1 MDCSLP
7 DSSVLG
13 DSPGKNPGVSCHF
26 LLQGIFPTQGWNL
39 HSPHC
44 RQPLLS
50 EPPGRLRGCGCMG
63 REEDP
68 SVISRRVLT
77 DNTQWSEMFPS
88 EALEETLGHAQGSL
102 EPPMPARG
110 PCLLGGGGR
119 AGQDVPSSGSMVSAP
134 LPPVAAMVQELE
146 KPACLPAAASSRLI
160 WAHVHRHIRVFLK
173 NNISHGPGMPQEDRE
188 GRRVQGESGHLVPKG
203 SPRHEC
209 GRCQGWPSPPMGR
222 SRLLRGLGIHVSNAP
237 LTPVSQHCRQPPPV
251 IGCLSDS
258 C

>member
-88 EALEETLGHAQGSL
+88 EALEETLGHTQGSV

-110 PCLLGGGGR
+110 PCLLGVGGSE
-119 AGQDVPSSGSMVSAP
+119 QDRTC
-134 LPPVAAMVQELE
+134 
-146 KPACLPAAASSRLI
+146 PAREAWCLLLSHLWWLWSKSWRSQPA
-160 WAHVHRHIRVFLK
+160 
-173 NNISHGPGMPQEDRE
+173 
-188 GRRVQGESGHLVPKG
+188 
-203 SPRHEC
+203 
-209 GRCQGWPSPPMGR
+209 
-222 SRLLRGLGIHVSNAP
+222 
-237 LTPVSQHCRQPPPV
+237 SQLQPPP
-251 IGCLSDS
+251 D
-258 C
+258 

>member
-44 RQPLLS
+44 RQPLRS

-77 DNTQWSEMFPS
+77 DDTQWSEMFPS
-88 EALEETLGHAQGSL
+88 EALEETLGHAQGSV

-110 PCLLGGGGR
+110 PCLLGGGASRTGR
-119 AGQDVPSSGSMVSAP
+119 ARLGKHGVCSSPTCGGYGPRAGEAS
-134 LPPVAAMVQELE
+134 LPPSCSLLQTHLGSRPPTHTGLSKKQHLPWSWNAPGGQSRQE
-146 KPACLPAAASSRLI
+146 
-160 WAHVHRHIRVFLK
+160 
-173 NNISHGPGMPQEDRE
+173 
-188 GRRVQGESGHLVPKG
+188 
-203 SPRHEC
+203 SPR
-209 GRCQGWPSPPMGR
+209 GKWPSGAKRKPQ
-222 SRLLRGLGIHVSNAP
+222 A
-237 LTPVSQHCRQPPPV
+237 
-251 IGCLSDS
+251 
-258 C
+258 